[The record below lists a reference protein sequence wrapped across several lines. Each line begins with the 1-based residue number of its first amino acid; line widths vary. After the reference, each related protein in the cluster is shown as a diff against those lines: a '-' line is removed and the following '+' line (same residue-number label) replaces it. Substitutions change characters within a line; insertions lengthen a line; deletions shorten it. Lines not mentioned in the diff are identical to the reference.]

1 MTRWLTIVGL
11 LIRKELRLE
20 WRGRELVVLLACNAL
35 FTAVLIGVG
44 TSSAVLDRIT
54 IEKIFPMLLWVAF
67 ILSTLTSVSRSYEH
81 ELEGRAFEGL
91 LLSGVTGGQ
100 MYLSKVAVAA
110 ALFFVNFALL
120 VVVLSVALDLSLVS
134 VWKELAVVGFFSS
147 TALASL
153 VVLVGAIASTSKL
166 RGVLAPLLAL
176 PLLFP
181 LFFAGIEMTTELV
194 LRGAVDIEAVWPSL
208 LLVVN
213 AVFLVLGLNLY
224 DFVMRD

>member
-1 MTRWLTIVGL
+1 

-35 FTAVLIGVG
+35 FTAVLIGIG
-44 TSSAVLDRIT
+44 TSSAVLDRST
-54 IEKIFPMLLWVAF
+54 IGKIFPMLLWVAF
-67 ILSTLTSVSRSYEH
+67 ILSTLTSVSRSYEQ

-91 LLSGVTGGQ
+91 LLSGVTGSQ

-110 ALFFVNFALL
+110 ALFFLNFVLL
-120 VVVLSVALDLSLVS
+120 VVVLSVALDQSLLL

-147 TALASL
+147 TALGSL
-153 VVLVGAIASTSKL
+153 VVLIGAIASTSKL
-166 RGVLAPLLAL
+166 RGMLAPLLAL

-194 LRGAVDIEAVWPSL
+194 LRGAVDIAAVWPSL

-224 DFVMRD
+224 DFVVRD